1 MLPGFGTCRFD
12 TLPRLVKMVSGKTA
26 SFLSIARP
34 QSSKGRF
41 NTLRRRFERSIS
53 KKCYR
58 KYWLSGIQSLW
69 NPSWLTGRKDTAQT
83 IILFSITSSTRYTKN
98 EFQKTEILLS
108 NWNVI
113 VIVPLVTFTDKFNL
127 VSANGLKEIFAFFVF
142 LCFCRNLET
151 GPTISGRQVV
161 SSYLCWTAKFRT
173 LFLQR

>member
-1 MLPGFGTCRFD
+1 MPPGFGTCRFD

-26 SFLSIARP
+26 SFLSIAWP

-41 NTLRRRFERSIS
+41 NTLSRRFERRIS

-69 NPSWLTGRKDTAQT
+69 NPSWLTGRKVTAQT
-83 IILFSITSSTRYTKN
+83 IILFSVTSTRYTKN

-127 VSANGLKEIFAFFVF
+127 VSANGLKEIFSFFCLFVF
-142 LCFCRNLET
+142 L
-151 GPTISGRQVV
+151 
-161 SSYLCWTAKFRT
+161 
-173 LFLQR
+173 